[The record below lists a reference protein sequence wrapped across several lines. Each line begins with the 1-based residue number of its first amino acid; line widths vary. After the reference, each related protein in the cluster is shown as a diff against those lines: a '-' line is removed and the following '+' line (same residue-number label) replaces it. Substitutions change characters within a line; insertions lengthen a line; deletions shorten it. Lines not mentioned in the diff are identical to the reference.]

1 MEGEE
6 RKNTIEINE
15 NKFVNCWGFGKYG
28 QIGKKFINYSLNP
41 IQIFIDEKEEPFI
54 ISGGES
60 HSAILTLT
68 SKLYVFGKNTFGQLG
83 LGNNN
88 YVYYPILNQISL
100 VEKVIKVSL
109 GGDHTF
115 ILTEESALYSWGL
128 NVFGQL
134 GLNDFLARNT
144 PTKLDQSNFLDY
156 YLNKKN
162 KRNSG
167 NLEFIT
173 DIAAGAQHTLIL
185 SNINK
190 IYACGHS
197 GNYSLGFSSEVD
209 LNIFKQVDTLPLNSK
224 DIIEKISCGVY
235 HSVCVT
241 NTDKIIV
248 FGKGEV
254 INFEKPNVL
263 TLSSLQS
270 SIRNSKP
277 SVNSI
282 KDIKVGD
289 DFIIVSTK
297 DDELYFIG
305 NNVNSL
311 LGKNKPEQVNNF
323 EKIEL
328 NFKLK
333 QIDCGY
339 NYIICLSS
347 DNKLWGWGNNEFGQ
361 LCYLKENIIQK
372 PTLLEQLNNLG
383 VVKISCGAY
392 HGIGLFNSG
401 DKDSK
406 NIAQKK
412 NSTSSQIA
420 NQTPN
425 NPNKDNN
432 EDEGQI
438 EIKKMIQ
445 KVFINSSIKN
455 DFINNKEKFKIIDSL
470 KTKISELELYLKSR
484 EDIIKELKIVE
495 ESLLKENNTNPLH
508 PGINNKDSGNNQNKE
523 INKIIP
529 DTTIA
534 RGFDNN
540 FEIPVEEIEFSSE
553 DIGKGTFGEVKRGI
567 WRKENVAVKFLK
579 EDMHVQEDILKTFI
593 EECNMLKNLRHPNIL
608 LFMGAGTKGPS
619 YFIVTEFCDS
629 GNLFELLH
637 HYSNY
642 ELSWEERRRI
652 ALEIARGMNYL
663 HSFQPPIVHR
673 DLKSMNVLLDKNL
686 QVKIADFGS
695 SKFLDVSMSKQK
707 GTFQWMAPEVIRTN
721 TYTEKAD
728 VFSFGIILNEIAM
741 RKPPYY
747 GIDKKE
753 VAKNVASKNDYRP
766 AIKNCPK
773 EFADLMIKCWD
784 FYPSKRP
791 TFSQIIDILNK
802 MKLS

>member
-1 MEGEE
+1 MEGENTN
-6 RKNTIEINE
+6 NTIEINE
-15 NKFVNCWGFGKYG
+15 NKFVHCWGFGKYG

-41 IQIFIDEKEEPFI
+41 IQIELEEKEDPFI
-54 ISGGES
+54 VSGGES
-60 HSAILTLT
+60 HSAILTLS
-68 SKLYVFGKNTFGQLG
+68 SKIYLFGKNTFGQLG

-100 VEKVIKVSL
+100 TEKVNKLCL

-115 ILTEESALYSWGL
+115 ILTEDAVLYSWGL
-128 NVFGQL
+128 NIFGQL
-134 GLNDFLARNT
+134 GLGDFLARNL
-144 PTKLDQSNFLDY
+144 PAKLDQTSFLDF

-162 KRNSG
+162 KRNSE
-167 NLEFIT
+167 NLELIT
-173 DIAAGAQHTLIL
+173 DIAAGAQHTLLL
-185 SNINK
+185 SNCNK
-190 IYACGHS
+190 IYSCGHT
-197 GNYSLGFSSEVD
+197 GNYSLGFSSEADV
-209 LNIFKQVDTLPLNSK
+209 NFFKLVDTLPLSAK
-224 DIIEKISCGVY
+224 DVIEKISCGVY
-235 HSVCVT
+235 HSVCVS

-254 INFEKPNVL
+254 LNFEKPTVL
-263 TLSSLQS
+263 NLPVIQN
-270 SIRNSKP
+270 SIRSSKT
-277 SVNSI
+277 NINCI
-282 KDIKVGD
+282 KDVKVGD

-297 DDELYFIG
+297 DNELFFIG
-305 NNVNSL
+305 DNANCL
-311 LGKNKPEQVNNF
+311 LGKKIPEQVNNNF

-339 NYIICLSS
+339 NYIICMSN

-361 LCYLKENIIQK
+361 LCHLKENMVLK

-392 HGIGLFNSG
+392 HGIGLFLTG
-401 DKDSK
+401 DKDTKNK
-406 NIAQKK
+406 NISANVQ
-412 NSTSSQIA
+412 TSNQPNETA
-420 NQTPN
+420 N
-425 NPNKDNN
+425 KENN
-432 EDEGQI
+432 EEEGQI

-455 DFINNKEKFKIIDSL
+455 DLINNREKFKVIDSL
-470 KTKISELELYLKSR
+470 KSKISELEIYLKSR
-484 EDIIKELKIVE
+484 EEIIKELKIVE
-495 ESLLKENNTNPLH
+495 ESLSKESQNPNNSP
-508 PGINNKDSGNNQNKE
+508 NNGLNIDSGSQSKEFNKV
-523 INKIIP
+523 IP
-529 DTTIA
+529 DVTTA
-534 RGFDNN
+534 RGFDNT
-540 FEIPVEEIEFSSE
+540 FEIPVEEIEYCNE
-553 DIGKGTFGEVKRGI
+553 DIGKGTFGEVKKGI

-579 EDMHVQEDILKTFI
+579 EDMHVQEDILRTFI

-642 ELSWEERRRI
+642 ELTWDERKRI

-673 DLKSMNVLLDKNL
+673 DLKTMNILLDKNL

-728 VFSFGIILNEIAM
+728 VYSFGIILNEIAM

-773 EFADLMIKCWD
+773 EFAELMIKCWD

-791 TFSQIIDILNK
+791 TFSQIIDYLNK
-802 MKLS
+802 MK

>member
-1 MEGEE
+1 MEGEDS
-6 RKNTIEINE
+6 KNTIEISE
-15 NKFVNCWGFGKYG
+15 TKFVYCWGFGKYG

-41 IQIFIDEKEEPFI
+41 IQIEVEEKEDPFI
-54 ISGGES
+54 VSGGES

-68 SKLYVFGKNTFGQLG
+68 SKLYLFGKNTFGQLG

-88 YVYYPILNQISL
+88 YVYYPMLNQKSL
-100 VEKVIKVSL
+100 SEKVTKVSL

-115 ILTEESALYSWGL
+115 ILTEDFTLYSWGL

-134 GLNDFLARNT
+134 GLGDFLARNV
-144 PTKLDQSNFLDY
+144 PSKLDQTNFMDY

-167 NLEFIT
+167 TLELIT
-173 DIAAGAQHTLIL
+173 DIAAGAQHTLLL
-185 SNINK
+185 SNSNK

-197 GNYSLGFSSEVD
+197 GNYSLGFNSEAD
-209 LNIFKQVDTLPLNSK
+209 LNLFKLVDTVPLNAN
-224 DIIEKISCGVY
+224 DVVEKISCGVY

-241 NTDKIIV
+241 NTDKIVI
-248 FGKGEV
+248 FGKGEILNFIKPTV
-254 INFEKPNVL
+254 FTLPSQLNQIRSSKSNIN
-263 TLSSLQS
+263 T
-270 SIRNSKP
+270 
-277 SVNSI
+277 I
-282 KDIKVGD
+282 KDVKVGD
-289 DFIIVSTK
+289 DFIIVNTK
-297 DDELYFIG
+297 DDELFFIG
-305 NNVNSL
+305 NNANSL
-311 LGKNKPEQVNNF
+311 LGKSKPEQICNNF

-328 NFKLK
+328 SFKLK

-361 LCYLKENIIQK
+361 LCYLKENIISK

-383 VVKISCGAY
+383 VLKISCGAY
-392 HGIGLFNSG
+392 HGIGLFTMG
-401 DKDSK
+401 EKDLQNNLMKKASVT
-406 NIAQKK
+406 AQMP
-412 NSTSSQIA
+412 NQA
-420 NQTPN
+420 NA
-425 NPNKDNN
+425 NKENNN
-432 EDEGQI
+432 EEEGQI

-455 DFINNKEKFKIIDSL
+455 DLINNREKFKVIDSL

-484 EDIIKELKIVE
+484 EEIIKELKIVE
-495 ESLLKENNTNPLH
+495 ESLSKESNVNNSPNQLL
-508 PGINNKDSGNNQNKE
+508 NKDSGNSQSKE

-529 DTTIA
+529 DVTIA
-534 RGFDNN
+534 RGFDNT
-540 FEIPVEEIEFSSE
+540 FEIPVEEIEFCNE

-608 LFMGAGTKGPS
+608 LFMGACTKGPS

-642 ELSWEERRRI
+642 DLTWDERKRI

-673 DLKSMNVLLDKNL
+673 DLKSMNILLDKNL

-728 VFSFGIILNEIAM
+728 VYSFGIILNEIAM

-773 EFADLMIKCWD
+773 EFAELMIKCWD

-791 TFSQIIDILNK
+791 TFSQIIDYLNK
-802 MKLS
+802 MK